1 MKDFFKEQDLSM
13 LLDLFHVY
21 SPTDGEDSLEELIK
35 KILTSNKIEFTQDDQ
50 GNIFNI
56 NSKGDPLLS
65 AHMDCVG
72 DKECGWY
79 VKFIDIYDYGKD
91 KILKGFG
98 NIGADDKCGVFLI
111 LMRLLNGGKVNFVFS
126 IGEERTNPNGINHA
140 IESMKNSNEENWS
153 SIPYAIV
160 LDRKNFGDIICF
172 ENSYGTKEFDEALE
186 TIGKNYHYN
195 SVKGGFSD
203 TAALSKYMNAANL
216 STAYFNP
223 HQKTEFVSLNG
234 LFNTWKY
241 LNDIIENLPRNIKNT
256 AQIKAE
262 ENEKN
267 AAAPIDVL
275 NEPDS
280 MDDIGT
286 LIPETEGGN
295 YEELHGTAPNKYWT
309 LKEIFEYNKKYWP
322 SAVSNEWCLAEAK
335 SEYAK
340 FHPGT
345 LLSEKVKTE

>member
-35 KILTSNKIEFTQDDQ
+35 KILTSDKIEFTQDDQ
-50 GNIFNI
+50 GHIFNI

-111 LMRLLNGGKVNFVFS
+111 LMRLLNGEKINFVFS
-126 IGEERTNPNGINHA
+126 IGEERSNPNGINHA

-186 TIGKNYHYN
+186 SIGKKYHYE

-203 TAALSKYMNAANL
+203 TAALSKHMNAANL

-234 LFNTWKY
+234 LFNTWNY
-241 LNDIIENLPRNIKNT
+241 LNDIIENLPHNIKST
-256 AQIKAE
+256 AQIMAE
-262 ENEKN
+262 NCSASSNAVPIKN
-267 AAAPIDVL
+267 S
-275 NEPDS
+275 NEPDT
-280 MDDIGT
+280 MEDIGT
-286 LIPETEGGN
+286 LVPE
-295 YEELHGTAPNKYWT
+295 EEKNDTKRTIGIVPNVNWT
-309 LKEIFEYNKKYWP
+309 LEEIYQYYKKFWP
-322 SAVSNEWCLAEAK
+322 SNDLDQWVKSRAK
-335 SEYAK
+335 TDFVK
-340 FHPGT
+340 FHPEFS
-345 LLSEKVKTE
+345 LNEESL